1 MDTPSPIA
9 IVTGSS
15 RGIGL
20 CIARALGAAG
30 HRIVLTARDQ
40 GALTVAAREL
50 QRAGIAATTCA
61 VDLRSPEAAATVLA
75 AARSAFGEP
84 DVLVNNAGTAPTA
97 KFEATTDAMLD
108 ETLAL
113 HVRAPLALIRTLL
126 PGMKER
132 NRGAIVQLAS
142 TAGLRAFPFTAAYT
156 AAKHAMV
163 GLTRALATELRGTGV
178 ATYSVCPGFVDTDI
192 TRNAASA
199 IAARG
204 KTTAD
209 EAFAKMGQQNV
220 IRRMHTQDE
229 VAAAVAMLV
238 STRPAGCTYVLDR
251 EPPGFVD

>member
-1 MDTPSPIA
+1 MTTPAPVA

-20 CIARALGAAG
+20 SIARALGRNG
-30 HRIVLTARDQ
+30 HRIVLVARDATSLASAQ
-40 GALTVAAREL
+40 QHLA
-50 QRAGIAATTCA
+50 QSGIASATCA
-61 VDLRSPEAAATVLA
+61 VDLRVDGAAELVLA
-75 AARSAFGEP
+75 AAQAAFGDP

-113 HVRAPLALIRTLL
+113 HVHAPLALIRAVL
-126 PGMKER
+126 PGMR
-132 NRGAIVQLAS
+132 QRDRGCIVQLAS

-163 GLTRALATELRGTGV
+163 GLTRALATELLRTNIRTF
-178 ATYSVCPGFVDTDI
+178 AVCPGFVDTDI
-192 TRNAASA
+192 TRQAARG

-204 KTTAD
+204 KITA
-209 EAFAKMGQQNV
+209 EQALQRMGEQNE
-220 IRRMHTQDE
+220 IRRMHSVDE

-238 STRPAGCTYVLDR
+238 AARPTGCTYVLDR
-251 EPPGFVD
+251 EPPAFID